1 MDNKEKI
8 ELSLHSLLYILNQFN
23 DFVDFHKVFKILY
36 FADQKH
42 LATYGNS
49 ISEEKYIAMNNG
61 PVPSTAYD
69 ILKALKGQG
78 LAKSYQDFFSRFIEI
93 NGNYKVKAKIKA
105 DLDYFS
111 QSEINCL
118 NESIKENKDEN
129 FSSLTE
135 KSHDLAWKDANR
147 NADIDMLHIA
157 KAGGAKPK
165 MIEYIKDS
173 FENQNAVFV

>member
-1 MDNKEKI
+1 MNNKEKI
-8 ELSLHSLLYILNQFN
+8 ELSLHSLLYILNQFD

-42 LATYGNS
+42 LATYGSS

-93 NGNYKVKAKIKA
+93 NGNHKVKSKVNA

-118 NESIKENKDEN
+118 NESIKENKDET
-129 FSSLTE
+129 FSSLTR
-135 KSHDLAWKDANR
+135 KSHDSAWSGANN
-147 NADIDMLHIA
+147 NADITMLNIA
-157 KAGGAKPK
+157 KAGGAKSE
-165 MIEYIKDS
+165 MVEYIQNY
-173 FENQNAVFV
+173 FENQHAIFE

>member
-1 MDNKEKI
+1 MGNKEKI
-8 ELSLHSLLYILNQFN
+8 ELSLHSLLYILNQFD

-42 LATYGNS
+42 LATYGSS

-78 LAKSYQDFFSRFIEI
+78 LAKNFQDFFSKYIEI
-93 NGNYKVKAKIKA
+93 NGNYKVKSKVNA

-111 QSEINCL
+111 QSEIECL
-118 NESIKENKDEN
+118 NKSIEENKNES
-129 FSSLTE
+129 FGFLTD
-135 KSHDLAWKDANR
+135 KSHDAAWKDAST
-147 NADIDMLHIA
+147 NADINMQFLNNGL
-157 KAGGAKPK
+157 KQF
-165 MIEYIKDS
+165 S
-173 FENQNAVFV
+173 TRRL

>member
-8 ELSLHSLLYILNQFN
+8 ELSLHSLLYILNQFD

-42 LATYGNS
+42 LAAYGSS

-69 ILKALKGQG
+69 ILKALKGLG

-93 NGNYKVKAKIKA
+93 NGNYKVKSKVNA

-111 QSEINCL
+111 LSEINCL
-118 NESIKENKDEN
+118 NESIKENKDKN
-129 FSSLTE
+129 FSFLTD
-135 KSHDLAWKDANR
+135 KSHDSAWKDASI
-147 NADIDMLHIA
+147 NADINMLNIA
-157 KAGGAKPK
+157 KAGGAKNE
-165 MIEYIKDS
+165 MLEYIQDC
-173 FENQNAVFV
+173 FENQYAVFE